1 MHVAR
6 LKIELLSLS
15 DTLLP
20 KINNIHSDPNA
31 ERSAVQWLTI
41 FDTSSHAEDAQR
53 KSDAK
58 RMDRLA
64 VLGKYRQWIA
74 QGAE

>member
-1 MHVAR
+1 
-6 LKIELLSLS
+6 
-15 DTLLP
+15 
-20 KINNIHSDPNA
+20 
-31 ERSAVQWLTI
+31 LTI
-41 FDTSSHAEDAQR
+41 FDISSHAEDAQR